1 MRILPSLTDAA
12 LLLGESAWGAE
23 LVRLAWSYPDLA
35 RQPHGHGE
43 PVVVLPGFATD
54 DRATWMLRRYLR
66 ELDYRVYGWK
76 LGVNHGDVLSLIPSV
91 KELAQRC
98 AIKRGQRVRL
108 VGWSLGGLIAREI
121 ARDEPDLVERV
132 ITLGSP
138 TCIPRYAS
146 ARRWFSVFGHDLE
159 QIACAVEKRGS
170 TPIRVPVTAIHA
182 IFDGI
187 VGAAD
192 CADSDEAVEHIDVD
206 TNHLGLG
213 LNPDVYRIVAQR
225 LATLAPRFDAV
236 RGTGQKPTRNRAG
249 SGAGS
254 AEAAL
259 RSAVA

>member
-23 LVRLAWSYPDLA
+23 LVRLAWSYPDLVK
-35 RQPHGHGE
+35 QPRGNGE
-43 PVVVLPGFATD
+43 PVVVLPGFCTD

-66 ELDYRVYGWK
+66 ELGYRVYGWR

-98 AIKRGQRVRL
+98 AVKRGQRVRL

-121 ARDEPDLVERV
+121 AREEPDLVERV

-138 TCIPRYAS
+138 TCIPRYAT

-159 QIACAVEKRGS
+159 KIACAVEKRGT
-170 TPIRVPVTAIHA
+170 TPISVPVTAIHA

-187 VGAAD
+187 VGPAD
-192 CADSDEAVEHIDVD
+192 CADPDESVEHIDVD

-225 LATLAPRFDAV
+225 LATLTPRFEAGRGRTQAATVSARSAAPGDEAV
-236 RGTGQKPTRNRAG
+236 
-249 SGAGS
+249 
-254 AEAAL
+254 AL